1 VRSDRIVQ
9 YTRYA
14 RLERPLG
21 GGTVRTGRLGEEF
34 LRLPGGSAYR
44 WP

>member
-1 VRSDRIVQ
+1 VRGKTIVQ

-14 RLERPLG
+14 RLEQPIDGENIRLA
-21 GGTVRTGRLGEEF
+21 RLGEEF
-34 LRLPGGSAYR
+34 LRLPGGAPYR